1 MKEDLVMTKKRVLS
15 VIAGVFL
22 FALSLALS
30 PAAGAAYP
38 EPGKSIRMI
47 VPFPPGG
54 NTDIVARAIANELGK
69 NLGVPLVIDNRG
81 GAGSTLGTAL
91 AAKAPADGYT
101 ILMVSGAHTINPA
114 MFKKLPYDSIKDFA
128 GITLVADLPVALV
141 VHPSVPAK
149 TLKELIAYAK
159 ENPGKLNY
167 ASSGPGSIGHLSGEL
182 LASMA
187 DIKIQHVPYKG
198 SGPAVIDV
206 LSGYV
211 QMLLTSAATVMPH
224 IKSGKLR
231 AIALAGE
238 KRSVGAP
245 EIPTMIESG
254 LPGYVVSGG
263 FGLLAPAATPREIIK
278 KLNAEAVKV
287 VAMPEVRQRLASEG
301 ADPVGSTPE
310 QYDAYIRADIEK
322 WLKVVE
328 KAGIKPEQ

>member
-1 MKEDLVMTKKRVLS
+1 MRKKGLLLS
-15 VIAGVFL
+15 AVAVVFL
-22 FALSLALS
+22 FVIS
-30 PAAGAAYP
+30 PVISPDAGAAYP
-38 EPGKSIRMI
+38 EPGKPIRMI

-54 NTDIVARAIANELGK
+54 NTDIVARAISNELSK
-69 NLGVPLVIDNRG
+69 NLGVPLIIDNRG
-81 GAGSTLGTAL
+81 GAGSSIGTAL

-101 ILMVSGAHTINPA
+101 ILMVSGAHTINPS
-114 MFKKLPYDSIKDFA
+114 MFKKLPYDSVKDFA

-149 TLKELIAYAK
+149 NLKELIAYAK
-159 ENPGKLNY
+159 ANPGKLNY
-167 ASSGPGSIGHLSGEL
+167 ASSGPGSIGHLAGEL
-182 LASMA
+182 LSSMA
-187 DIKIQHVPYKG
+187 DIKLTHVPYKG

-206 LSGYV
+206 LGGYV

-231 AIALAGE
+231 AIALASQ

-263 FGLLAPAATPREIIK
+263 FGLLAPAGTPREIIK

-287 VAMPEVRQRLASEG
+287 VAMPEVRKRLASEG

-310 QYDAYIRADIEK
+310 EFDAYIRSDIEK
-322 WLKVVE
+322 WIKVVK
-328 KAGIKPEQ
+328 KAGIEPK

>member
-1 MKEDLVMTKKRVLS
+1 MNRKVVSSIAVLLLFGFSLV
-15 VIAGVFL
+15 
-22 FALSLALS
+22 LAADVS
-30 PAAGAAYP
+30 AAYP
-38 EPGKSIRMI
+38 EPGKPIRMI

-54 NTDIVARAIANELGK
+54 NTDIVARAISNELSK
-69 NLGVPLVIDNRG
+69 NLGTSIVIDNRG
-81 GAGSTLGTAL
+81 GAGSSLGTSL

-101 ILMVSGAHTINPA
+101 ILMVSGAHTINPS
-114 MFKKLPYDSIKDFA
+114 MFKKLPYDSVKDFA

-149 TLKELIAYAK
+149 NLKELIAYAK
-159 ENPGKLNY
+159 ANPGKLNY
-167 ASSGPGSIGHLSGEL
+167 ASSGPGSIGHLAGEL
-182 LASMA
+182 LSSMA
-187 DIKIQHVPYKG
+187 DIKLTHVPYKG
-198 SGPAVIDV
+198 SGPAVVDV

-231 AIALAGE
+231 AIALASQ

-263 FGLLAPAATPREIIK
+263 FGLLAPAGTPREIIK
-278 KLNAEAVKV
+278 TLNAAAVKV
-287 VAMPEVRQRLASEG
+287 VAMPEVRKRLANEG

-310 QYDAYIRADIEK
+310 EFDAYIRADIEK
-322 WLKVVE
+322 WIKVVK
-328 KAGIKPEQ
+328 KAGIEAK

>member
-1 MKEDLVMTKKRVLS
+1 MNAKRFVSSIAALLLVGCSL
-15 VIAGVFL
+15 VITAE
-22 FALSLALS
+22 
-30 PAAGAAYP
+30 AAAAYP
-38 EPGKSIRMI
+38 ESGKSIRMI

-54 NTDIVARAIANELGK
+54 NTDIVARAIANELSK
-69 NLGVPLVIDNRG
+69 NLGVPLIIDNRG

-128 GITLVADLPVALV
+128 GITLIADLPVALV

-149 TLKELIAYAK
+149 NLKELIAYAK
-159 ENPGKLNY
+159 ANPGKLNY
-167 ASSGPGSIGHLSGEL
+167 ASSGPGSIGHLAGEL
-182 LASMA
+182 LSSMA
-187 DIKIQHVPYKG
+187 EIKLTHVPYKG
-198 SGPAVIDV
+198 SGPAVVDV

-231 AIALAGE
+231 AIALASQ

-245 EIPTMIESG
+245 EIPTVIESG

-263 FGLLAPAATPREIIK
+263 FGLLAPVATPREIIK

-287 VAMPEVRQRLASEG
+287 VAMPEVRKRLANEG

-310 QYDAYIRADIEK
+310 EFDAYIRSDIEK
-322 WLKVVE
+322 WIKVVE

>member
-1 MKEDLVMTKKRVLS
+1 MRSKGLLS
-15 VIAGVFL
+15 AAVVFL
-22 FALSLALS
+22 LFVCSLMIS
-30 PAAGAAYP
+30 PEARAAYP
-38 EPGKSIRMI
+38 EPGKPIRMI

-54 NTDIVARAIANELGK
+54 NTDIVARAISNEYSK
-69 NLGVPLVIDNRG
+69 NLGVPIVIDNRG
-81 GAGSTLGTAL
+81 GAGSTIGTAL
-91 AAKAPADGYT
+91 AARAPADGYT
-101 ILMVSGAHTINPA
+101 ILMVSGAHTINPS

-128 GITLVADLPVALV
+128 GITLIADLPVALV

-159 ENPGKLNY
+159 ANPGKLNY

-198 SGPAVIDV
+198 SGPAVVDV
-206 LSGYV
+206 LGGYV

-231 AIALAGE
+231 AIALASE

-310 QYDAYIRADIEK
+310 AFDAYIRSDIEK
-322 WLKVVE
+322 WIKVVK
-328 KAGIKPEQ
+328 KAGIEPK

>member
-1 MKEDLVMTKKRVLS
+1 MYHEKKKGFFCHRVCLLFGFSLV
-15 VIAGVFL
+15 
-22 FALSLALS
+22 LA
-30 PAAGAAYP
+30 AEVTAAYP
-38 EPGKSIRMI
+38 EPGKPIRMI

-54 NTDIVARAIANELGK
+54 NTDIVARAIANELSK
-69 NLGVPLVIDNRG
+69 NLGVPLIIDNRG

-101 ILMVSGAHTINPA
+101 ILMVSGAHTINPS

-159 ENPGKLNY
+159 ANPGKLNY

-182 LASMA
+182 LSSMA

-198 SGPAVIDV
+198 SGPAVVDV

-287 VAMPEVRQRLASEG
+287 VAMPEVRKRLANEG

-310 QYDAYIRADIEK
+310 EYDAYIRSDIEK
-322 WLKVVE
+322 WIKVVE

>member
-1 MKEDLVMTKKRVLS
+1 MRKRGLILS
-15 VIAGVFL
+15 TVIIVFL
-22 FALSLALS
+22 FALFPVIS
-30 PAAGAAYP
+30 PGAEAAYP
-38 EPGKSIRMI
+38 EPGKTIRMI

-54 NTDIVARAIANELGK
+54 NTDIVARAISNELSK
-69 NLGVPLVIDNRG
+69 NLGVPIVIDNRG

-101 ILMVSGAHTINPA
+101 ILMVSGAHTINPS

-141 VHPSVPAK
+141 VHPSVPVK

-159 ENPGKLNY
+159 ANPGKLNY

-182 LASMA
+182 LSSMA

-206 LSGYV
+206 LGGYV
-211 QMLLTSAATVMPH
+211 QMLMTSAATVMPH

-231 AIALAGE
+231 AIALASE

-245 EIPTMIESG
+245 EIPTMIEAG
-254 LPGYVVSGG
+254 LPGYIVSGG
-263 FGLLAPAATPREIIK
+263 FGLLAPAATPREVIRKI
-278 KLNAEAVKV
+278 NAEAVKV
-287 VAMPEVRQRLASEG
+287 VKMPEVRERLASEG
-301 ADPVGSTPE
+301 ADPVGNKPE
-310 QYDAYIRADIEK
+310 EYDAYIRSDIEK
-322 WLKVVE
+322 WMKVVA

>member
-1 MKEDLVMTKKRVLS
+1 
-15 VIAGVFL
+15 
-22 FALSLALS
+22 
-30 PAAGAAYP
+30 
-38 EPGKSIRMI
+38 
-47 VPFPPGG
+47 
-54 NTDIVARAIANELGK
+54 
-69 NLGVPLVIDNRG
+69 
-81 GAGSTLGTAL
+81 
-91 AAKAPADGYT
+91 
-101 ILMVSGAHTINPA
+101 

-159 ENPGKLNY
+159 ANPGKLNY
-167 ASSGPGSIGHLSGEL
+167 ASSGPGSIGHLAGEL
-182 LASMA
+182 LSSMA
-187 DIKIQHVPYKG
+187 DIKMTHVPYKG
-198 SGPAVIDV
+198 SGPAVVDV

-231 AIALAGE
+231 AIALASQ

-287 VAMPEVRQRLASEG
+287 VAMPEVRKRLANEG

-310 QYDAYIRADIEK
+310 EFDAYIRSDIEK
-322 WLKVVE
+322 WIKVVE

>member
-1 MKEDLVMTKKRVLS
+1 MNAKRFVSSIAVVLLVGGCLL
-15 VIAGVFL
+15 IAVD
-22 FALSLALS
+22 
-30 PAAGAAYP
+30 AAAAAYP

-54 NTDIVARAIANELGK
+54 NTDIVARAIANELSK

-128 GITLVADLPVALV
+128 GITLIADLPVALV

-149 TLKELIAYAK
+149 NLKELIAYAK
-159 ENPGKLNY
+159 ANPGKLNY
-167 ASSGPGSIGHLSGEL
+167 ASSGPGSIGHLAGEL
-182 LASMA
+182 LSSMA
-187 DIKIQHVPYKG
+187 EIKLTHVPYKG
-198 SGPAVIDV
+198 SGPAVVDV

-231 AIALAGE
+231 AIALASQ

-245 EIPTMIESG
+245 EIPTVIESG

-263 FGLLAPAATPREIIK
+263 FGLLAPVATPREIIK

-287 VAMPEVRQRLASEG
+287 VAMPEVRKRLANEG

-310 QYDAYIRADIEK
+310 EFDAYIRSDIEK
-322 WLKVVE
+322 WIKVVE

>member
-1 MKEDLVMTKKRVLS
+1 MRKKGLVLS
-15 VIAGVFL
+15 AVVVVFL
-22 FALSLALS
+22 FVVSLVVS
-30 PAAGAAYP
+30 PGAGAAYP
-38 EPGKSIRMI
+38 EPGKSIKMI

-54 NTDIVARAIANELGK
+54 NTDIVARAITNELSK

-101 ILMVSGAHTINPA
+101 ILMVSGSHVINPS
-114 MFKKLPYDSIKDFA
+114 MFRKLPYDSIKDFA

-141 VHPSVPAK
+141 VHPSVPAR

-159 ENPGKLNY
+159 ANPGKLNY

-182 LASMA
+182 LSSMA

-206 LSGYV
+206 LGGYV
-211 QMLLTSAATVMPH
+211 QILMTSSATVMPH

-263 FGLLAPAATPREIIK
+263 FGLLAPAATPREIIRK
-278 KLNAEAVKV
+278 INAEAVKV
-287 VAMPEVRQRLASEG
+287 IAMPEVRERLASEG
-301 ADPVGSTPE
+301 ADPVGNKPE
-310 QYDAYIRADIEK
+310 EYDAYIRSEIEK
-322 WLKVVE
+322 WIKVVE

>member
-1 MKEDLVMTKKRVLS
+1 MWTMKKKRLLLSAVVVLFLSVLS
-15 VIAGVFL
+15 PMI
-22 FALSLALS
+22 S
-30 PAAGAAYP
+30 PEVQAAYP
-38 EPGKSIRMI
+38 EPGKTIRMI

-54 NTDIVARAIANELGK
+54 NTDIVARAISNEFSR

-81 GAGSTLGTAL
+81 GAGSTLGTSL

-101 ILMVSGAHTINPA
+101 ILMVSGAHTINPS
-114 MFKKLPYDSIKDFA
+114 MFAKLPYDSIRDFA
-128 GITLVADLPVALV
+128 GITLVADLPVVLV

-159 ENPGKLNY
+159 ANPGKLNY

-182 LASMA
+182 LSSMA

-206 LSGYV
+206 LGGYV

-231 AIALAGE
+231 AIGVAGE
-238 KRSVGAP
+238 KRSSGAP

-263 FGLLAPAATPREIIK
+263 FGLLAPAKTPREIIL

-287 VAMPEVRQRLASEG
+287 VAMPEVRTRLANEG
-301 ADPVGSTPE
+301 ADPVGSTPVE
-310 QYDAYIRADIEK
+310 YDAYIRSDIEK
-322 WLKVVE
+322 WIQVVK
-328 KAGIKPEQ
+328 KAGIKVE

>member
-1 MKEDLVMTKKRVLS
+1 MKRRRVFS
-15 VIAGVFL
+15 AIA
-22 FALSLALS
+22 FALLFGFSLVL
-30 PAAGAAYP
+30 AAEVTAAYP
-38 EPGKSIRMI
+38 EPGKPIRMI

-54 NTDIVARAIANELGK
+54 NTDIVARAIANELSK
-69 NLGVPLVIDNRG
+69 NLGVPLIIDNRG

-101 ILMVSGAHTINPA
+101 ILMVSGAHTINPS

-159 ENPGKLNY
+159 ANPGKLNY

-182 LASMA
+182 LSSMA

-198 SGPAVIDV
+198 SGPAVVDV

-231 AIALAGE
+231 AIALAG
-238 KRSVGAP
+238 KNRSVGAP

-287 VAMPEVRQRLASEG
+287 VAMPEVRKRLANEG

-310 QYDAYIRADIEK
+310 EYDAYIRSDIEK
-322 WLKVVE
+322 WIKVVE
-328 KAGIKPEQ
+328 KAGIKAEQ